1 MFFFVSFLKNNAGT
15 YHQSYVI
22 HFISHSCSNFS
33 EIIFFSLRNLK
44 TGINQKKISIAN
56 TYQICVQK
64 LFSILLKKICK
75 ITLMF
80 EYAIHF

>member
-1 MFFFVSFLKNNAGT
+1 MFFVSFLKNNAGT

-44 TGINQKKISIAN
+44 TGINQKNIYSKYVSKMCAKIIFN
-56 TYQICVQK
+56 FVEK
-64 LFSILLKKICK
+64 NL
-75 ITLMF
+75 
-80 EYAIHF
+80 

>member
-1 MFFFVSFLKNNAGT
+1 MFFVSFLKNNAGT

-22 HFISHSCSNFS
+22 HFISHSCIS

-44 TGINQKKISIAN
+44 TGINQIISIAN

-64 LFSILLKKICK
+64 LFSILLENFCK
-75 ITLMF
+75 IALML

>member
-1 MFFFVSFLKNNAGT
+1 MFFVSFLKNNAGT
-15 YHQSYVI
+15 YHHSYVI

-33 EIIFFSLRNLK
+33 EIIFFSHFGILK
-44 TGINQKKISIAN
+44 RVLTKKISIAN

-75 ITLMF
+75 ITLTL
-80 EYAIHF
+80 ECAIHF